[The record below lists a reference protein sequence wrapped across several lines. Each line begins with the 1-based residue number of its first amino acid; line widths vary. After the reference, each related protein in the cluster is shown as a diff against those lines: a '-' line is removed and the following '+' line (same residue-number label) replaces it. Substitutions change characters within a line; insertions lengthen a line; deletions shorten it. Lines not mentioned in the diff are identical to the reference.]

1 MATSTLKTVIIKMKG
16 Y

>member
-1 MATSTLKTVIIKMKG
+1 MATSTLKTVIIKMNG